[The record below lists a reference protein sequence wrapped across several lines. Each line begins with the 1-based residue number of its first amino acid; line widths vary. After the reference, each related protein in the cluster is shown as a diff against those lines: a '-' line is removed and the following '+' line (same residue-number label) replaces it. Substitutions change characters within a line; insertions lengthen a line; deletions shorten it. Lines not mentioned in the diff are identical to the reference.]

1 MSTTWSRR
9 RRNEPCPSLQAHL
22 SVAAQFKHVGR
33 IQLSHVF
40 GASERAFS
48 RKRDGLAFPVILF
61 HVIAR
66 QCALLFHVVQSGGY
80 SKLEISRGCW
90 KTGFEGALQASEAGI
105 NRVAGR
111 WFLSPDVF

>member
-1 MSTTWSRR
+1 MKFVHV
-9 RRNEPCPSLQAHL
+9 CPSLQAHL

-66 QCALLFHVVQSGGY
+66 QCALFFQVVQFGGY
-80 SKLEISRGCW
+80 SKLEISRDCW
-90 KTGFEGALQASEAGI
+90 KTLTGFEGALQASEAGSD
-105 NRVAGR
+105 RVAGR
-111 WFLSPDVF
+111 WFLSS